1 MSAVCRARVRNAL
14 LAMSAAAL
22 LSGSAFSA
30 DKNKVS
36 DPVPVSAGDAPPPAT
51 PPATLPAPRVD
62 KPIRIPDGVSHD
74 GWEAYLK
81 NDFAAAEKAFRAVLE
96 KDPKE
101 LFAFEG
107 LRATLVAQGEY
118 KAVQDLN
125 LQMIKAAPQNV
136 LASVFAMRA
145 IDTMQY
151 VDSRDAILSAFTTAS
166 ESASGPVLSVLK
178 DHIATL
184 QMRAEKPDEARKM
197 LEGLGYIDRWQFVAG
212 PFGRKDKNDVD
223 LRAQNLMARRFVPER
238 ELRSLDFTDESGEK
252 VDVFKDVPSRMR
264 ELNLDALF
272 HGATGIFYAFTN
284 LESDRDQDVLI
295 GVGASSPYRVYL
307 RGEPIVLEPSDDQ
320 FHRAS
325 GELVRVKLLKGA
337 NPLLVKLSNTRSLI
351 VRVFS
356 DDFGL
361 PAGLRVAPLDGKGL
375 AEHHVA
381 TLRGFRLSEKM
392 MGAAADYFLK
402 RGKGEDGKPRSL
414 KALAE
419 SGELNVAEAFWLDM
433 ALQRENDHPAR
444 LALSRT
450 LAGSFPDAVGP
461 LDVAA
466 AILNATGHATGD
478 TEAREIEEA
487 KVLRTHA
494 LSVLPTSHQHLLQMY
509 YFYSDHELKEQAFSQ
524 IKACVQAHPQS
535 SAALAALAQ
544 AYEAKQFYVEAEQN
558 YEKAAALDSAYLPRL
573 AWFHEFSGNRA
584 RARELYAKQ
593 VELLQI
599 DTEAQ
604 FDAAVRRGEL
614 EKAEALLAKLEKNY
628 PERATEFQ
636 AQHLRLMLEE
646 GKLDD
651 AFAYQKKMYD
661 AQKEYDP
668 NRRGNLQSLVDLAL
682 RLSKDDEAR
691 ALLKGFLKDN
701 PGDFDFQ
708 RRLRDLEGENQARWW
723 EAYDLKVSQID
734 TSKFTAA
741 NYPTANHAWIVD
753 FMVTKLLPDLSR
765 ESYVHIAQKVLNTE
779 GINEL
784 SELLVRAQRQDIVFI
799 RTLNPDGSA
808 FQPQNVHNFNLAQT
822 ASLYKVGPGSI
833 LEHAYVDRNA
843 ADKEDPSLS
852 MGFNFNAIDAPRAVS
867 RWVVMIPDELKDKLE
882 IRKIRPEL
890 IVEKILPG
898 PPGYTVYEWSNKQVE
913 GIKFEPF
920 MPQEGDQEII
930 PLVTIDTPTRPFH
943 ANRWLMR
950 RPQDFIPPEAVAQ
963 AKKIVEPLLGVNKGD
978 DGLSPVLQREG
989 LEQEE
994 FARILDWVRGNI
1006 QPGVEAHTLDDVWFS
1021 RAGNATQMMVLARE
1035 MCRSAGLN
1043 VFSAFVNGSY
1053 APGRV
1058 WRTKNARRQ
1067 WEPAELANFGSSGQM
1082 LVLEPRHGM
1091 DRWAQ
1096 FIGHAPKFY
1105 DVFDTNLN
1113 QLGAFALVLDHGVA
1127 RIKRVRGEP
1136 VGVTTAAQRVEV
1148 ALDPQGGGTINGL
1161 IQFFG
1166 QLGGSVRE
1174 ALADPRRGP
1183 QIKEQ
1188 VVRSAWR
1195 NLQIDK
1201 VQVDGENRDDLP
1213 LGFSYTGAVRTL
1225 ASNSGASYFLSP
1237 FLGRPRILELR
1248 GPAERSSDLLLKT
1261 EVADLDQTFTY
1272 LAPEGHAWVE
1282 IPDNLF
1288 LTTEFGFYV
1297 VSFSVNGRALTCS
1310 RSYMMPAQ
1318 RVTPAKYPK
1327 MLDFLTQVNAS
1338 QQQRIA
1344 YAPLAKDLPGTP
1356 VPIISTEY
1364 ASFGSESNATDSKPK
1379 TEPTDVKSKN

>member
-1 MSAVCRARVRNAL
+1 MWCAAIGCRSIRNVVRPEASLLMPLPPLSSVCRALFRGSL
-14 LAMSAAAL
+14 SAACVAAL
-22 LSGSAFSA
+22 LSGTAFSA
-30 DKNKVS
+30 DKNEHTQ
-36 DPVPVSAGDAPPPAT
+36 PVPVSAGDPAAPPAS
-51 PPATLPAPRVD
+51 RVD
-62 KPIRIPDGVSHD
+62 KPIRVPDGASHE

-81 NDFAAAEKAFRAVLE
+81 NDFAAAEKSFRAVIE
-96 KDPKE
+96 KDPKD
-101 LFAFEG
+101 LFALEG
-107 LRATLVAQGEY
+107 LRATLVAQGDY

-125 LQMIKAAPQNV
+125 LQMVKAAPENI
-136 LASVFAMRA
+136 LASIFATRA
-145 IDTMQY
+145 IDTLQY
-151 VDSRDAILSAFTTAS
+151 VESRAAILPAFNEAAANAS
-166 ESASGPVLSVLK
+166 SPVLSVLK

-184 QMRAEKPDEARKM
+184 QMRAEKPEEAKKT
-197 LEGLGYIDRWQFVAG
+197 LAGLGYLDRWQFVAG
-212 PFGRKDKNDVD
+212 PFGRKDKNDAD
-223 LRAQNLMARRFVPER
+223 LRGQNLMARRFAPER
-238 ELRSLDFTDESGEK
+238 DLHNLEFTDESGEK
-252 VDVFKDVPSRMR
+252 VDVYKDVPARQR
-264 ELNLDALF
+264 ELNLDALY
-272 HGATGIFYAFTN
+272 HGANGIFYAFTN
-284 LESDRDQDVLI
+284 LESDVDQEVMI

-307 RGEPIVLEPSDDQ
+307 RGEPIVLEPGDEQ
-320 FHRAS
+320 YHRAS
-325 GELVRVKLLKGA
+325 GELVKVKLLKGP
-337 NPLLVKLSNTRSLI
+337 NPLLVKVSNTRSLI
-351 VRVFS
+351 VRLFS
-356 DDFGL
+356 ADFGL
-361 PAGLRVAPLDGKGL
+361 PKDVRVTPLDAKGL
-375 AEHHVA
+375 SQHRVA

-392 MGAAADYFLK
+392 MGAAAEYFLK
-402 RGKGEDGKPRSL
+402 RGKVEEGKIKSL
-414 KALAE
+414 KSLAE
-419 SGELNVAEAFWLDM
+419 NGELNVAEAYWLDM

-444 LALSRT
+444 LALART
-450 LAGSFPDAVGP
+450 LAGSYPDSVGV
-461 LDVAA
+461 LDVSAT
-466 AILNATGHATGD
+466 ILNATGHATGD

-509 YFYSDHELKEQAFSQ
+509 YFFSDHELKEQAFNQ

-535 SAALAALAQ
+535 PAALAALAQ

-558 YEKAAALDSAYLPRL
+558 YEKAAALDNAYLPRL

-593 VELLQI
+593 VELLQV
-599 DTEAQ
+599 DKDAQ
-604 FDAAVRRGEL
+604 FETALRRGEL
-614 EKAEALLAKLEKNY
+614 ETASTLLAELEKNY
-628 PERATEFQ
+628 PERATDLQ
-636 AQHLRLMLEE
+636 QNRLRLLLEQ

-651 AFAYQKKMYD
+651 AFAFQKKMYE

-682 RLSKDDEAR
+682 RLSKDDEAKS
-691 ALLKGFLKDN
+691 LLKGFLKEN

-708 RRLRDLEGENQARWW
+708 RRLRDLEGDNQARWW
-723 EAYDLKVSQID
+723 EAYDVKVPQID

-753 FMVTKLLPDLSR
+753 FMVTKILPDLSR

-843 ADKEDPSLS
+843 ADKEDPSLT

-882 IRKIRPEL
+882 IRKIRPEM
-890 IVEKILPG
+890 VSEKILQG

-913 GIKFEPF
+913 GIKYEPF
-920 MPQEGDQEII
+920 MPGEGDQEVI
-930 PLVTIDTPTRPFH
+930 PLVTIDTPNRPFH

-950 RPQDFIPPEAVAQ
+950 RPLDFIPPEAVAQ
-963 AKKIVEPLLGVNKGD
+963 AKQLVAPLAPGVPGA
-978 DGLSPVLQREG
+978 GA
-989 LEQEE
+989 LETEE
-994 FARILDWVRGNI
+994 MQFARVLDWVRNTI
-1006 QPGVEAHTLDDVWFS
+1006 QPGAESHTLDDVWFS
-1021 RAGNATQMMVLARE
+1021 RAGSATQMMVLARE

-1058 WRTKNARRQ
+1058 WRSKNARRQ

-1082 LVLEPRHGM
+1082 LVLEPRNGA
-1091 DRWAQ
+1091 DTWAQ

-1105 DVFDTNLN
+1105 NAFDTNQN

-1127 RIKRVRGEP
+1127 RIKRVRGETATL
-1136 VGVTTAAQRVEV
+1136 TTATQRVEV
-1148 ALDPQGGGTINGL
+1148 TLDAQGSGTINGL

-1166 QLGGSVRE
+1166 QMGGSVRE
-1174 ALADPRRGP
+1174 MLSDPRRGP

-1195 NLQIDK
+1195 NLQIGK
-1201 VQVDGENRDDLP
+1201 VQISGENRDDLP
-1213 LGFSYTGAVRTL
+1213 LGFAYNGTVRSL
-1225 ASNSGASYFLSP
+1225 ASNSGSSYFLAP

-1248 GPAERSSDLLLKT
+1248 GPAERTSDLLLKS

-1272 LAPEGHAWVE
+1272 VAPEGHAWVE
-1282 IPDNLF
+1282 VPDNLF
-1288 LTTEFGFYV
+1288 LCTEFGFYV
-1297 VSFSVNGRALTCS
+1297 VSFSVNGRTLTCS
-1310 RSYMMPAQ
+1310 RSYLMPAQ
-1318 RVTPAKYPK
+1318 RVTPENYAK

-1338 QQQRIA
+1338 AQQRIA
-1344 YAPLAKDLPGTP
+1344 YAAFDKDLPGAP
-1356 VPIISTEY
+1356 VAVTSTEY
-1364 ASFGSESNATDSKPK
+1364 SSFGGDTK
-1379 TEPTDVKSKN
+1379 